1 MVMAQPIYSKAKT
14 KALDNIM
21 YMTDLYIDYH
31 QTKSL
36 YFDTFGH

>member
-1 MVMAQPIYSKAKT
+1 MAQQIYSKAKT
-14 KALDNIM
+14 NALDNIKHM
-21 YMTDLYIDYH
+21 AYPYMNYH